1 MLLMRM
7 RKFVS
12 WQMGQQREA
21 LDDRALHVGKAVDAV
36 VDVDVDVAVEVD
48 VDVIVGVGVA
58 AKVVVDANVAIDWG
72 LSMNVNIA
80 LHVFTHK
87 PKLNSLKMQLIS

>member
-36 VDVDVDVAVEVD
+36 VDVDVAVEVD